1 MNSKRIL
8 GTLLIAIVGSLI
20 GIGIYSRFDHGKT
33 IIVQKGPSA
42 PIQNTGLNSP
52 TYSAPDFRLAAEK
65 SVHAVVHVKVVSQVK
80 QLGYDS
86 PMDYFFGNPRTF
98 NREMTGFGSG
108 VIIDQE
114 GHIVT
119 NNHVIDGS
127 NSIEVTLNDGRI
139 LKAEVVGRDPQTDI
153 AVIKIKA
160 DNLQSLAFGNSNDL
174 QVGDWVLAVGNPFN
188 LTSTVTAGI
197 VSAKGR
203 WELDILSKD
212 GRTPNQLRGQGQNP
226 RGQTLNQ
233 PKSGI
238 ESFIQT
244 DAAVNPGNSGGALV
258 NLNGELIG
266 INTAIA
272 SQTGSYTG
280 YSFAIPATIARKAVS
295 DIIEFGEVKRVI
307 IGIQGG
313 TVVPETVEKENL
325 KVNKGV
331 YVLDITL
338 DGGAQK
344 AGLKS
349 GDVIVALD
357 GVKINSMGE
366 LQEQLAPH
374 RPGEKVMVTVN
385 RKGDEK
391 DFEITLKTATGES
404 KTVGASEFW
413 AYLGA
418 DLEKVSDKDLE
429 KLNINGGVRVTK
441 IHEGKFKSAG
451 IPEGFVI
458 TNINRAEVNDVQ
470 DVKAIIER
478 ITGGVFI
485 EGVGTDGKN
494 DYYFRK

>member
-1 MNSKRIL
+1 MNTKRIF
-8 GTLLIAIVGSLI
+8 GTLLIAIAGSLI
-20 GIGIYSRFDHGKT
+20 GIAVYSRFDQTKT
-33 IIVQKGPSA
+33 VIVQKGVQTPV
-42 PIQNTGLNSP
+42 QYTGLPAS
-52 TYSAPDFRLAAEK
+52 TFAAPDFRLAAEK
-65 SVHAVVHVKVVSQVK
+65 SVHAVVHVKTLSQVK
-80 QLGYDS
+80 QYGYDNLQ
-86 PMDYFFGNPRTF
+86 DWFFGNPRSM

-108 VIIDQE
+108 VIIDAE

-119 NNHVIDGS
+119 NNHVIEGS
-127 NSIEVTLNDGRI
+127 NSIEVTLNDGRV
-139 LKAEVVGRDPQTDI
+139 LKASIVGRDPQTDV
-153 AVIKIKA
+153 AVIKVKA
-160 DNLQSLAFGNSNDL
+160 EDLQSLTFGNSNEL

-203 WELDILSKD
+203 YVGIIGNESNSPFQ
-212 GRTPNQLRGQGQNP
+212 RQNPNQTQAR
-226 RGQTLNQ
+226 T
-233 PKSGI
+233 GI

-258 NLNGELIG
+258 NLQGELVG

-272 SQTGSYTG
+272 SQTGSYSG
-280 YSFAIPATIARKAVS
+280 YSFAIPVTIVRKAVN
-295 DIIEFGEVKRVI
+295 DIIEFGEVQRVV

-313 TVVPETVEKENL
+313 SVTPELVDRENL

-331 YVLDITL
+331 YVTDLTQ
-338 DGGAQK
+338 DGGALK

-349 GDVIVALD
+349 GDVIIGLD
-357 GVKINSMGE
+357 GSKVNSMGD
-366 LQEQLAPH
+366 LQEQITPH
-374 RPGEKVMVTVN
+374 SPGDKVVVTVN

-391 DFEITLKTATGES
+391 EFTVMLKTQTGET
-404 KTVGASEFW
+404 KTVGSSEFW

-429 KLNINGGVRVTK
+429 KLNIDGGVRVTK
-441 IHEGKFKSAG
+441 IHDGKFKNAG

-458 TNINRAEVNDVQ
+458 TNINRAVVQDVQ
-470 DVKAIIER
+470 DVRAYIER

-485 EGVGTDGKN
+485 EGIGPDGKN

>member
-33 IIVQKGPSA
+33 IIVQKGQPA
-42 PIQNTGLNSP
+42 PVQYTGMNSP
-52 TYSAPDFRLAAEK
+52 TYVAPDFRLAAEK
-65 SVHAVVHVKVVSQVK
+65 TVHAVVHVKVISQVK
-80 QLGYDS
+80 QYGYDNIQ
-86 PMDYFFGNPRTF
+86 DYIFGNPRAYS
-98 NREMTGFGSG
+98 REMTGFGSG
-108 VIIDQE
+108 VIIDAD

-139 LKAEVVGRDPQTDI
+139 LKADVIGRDPQTDI

-160 DNLQSLAFGNSNDL
+160 DNLQSLSFGNSNDL

-203 WELDILSKD
+203 WELGLIGQDNPYKRQ
-212 GRTPNQLRGQGQNP
+212 GAVKPTP
-226 RGQTLNQ
+226 
-233 PKSGI
+233 GI

-272 SQTGSYTG
+272 SQTGSFTG

-295 DIIEFGEVKRVI
+295 DIIEFGEVKRVV

-313 TVVPETVEKENL
+313 TVVPELVEKENL

-331 YVLDITL
+331 YVQDITQ
-338 DGGAQK
+338 DGGAIK

-349 GDVIVALD
+349 GDVITSID
-357 GVKINSMGE
+357 GIKVNSMGD

-374 RPGEKVMVTVN
+374 RPGEKVMITAN

-404 KTVGASEFW
+404 KTVGSTEFW

-418 DLEKVSDKDLE
+418 DLEKISDKDLE
-429 KLNINGGVRVTK
+429 KLNVSGGVRVTK
-441 IHEGKFKSAG
+441 IHDGKFKSAG

-470 DVKAIIER
+470 DVRVIIER

-485 EGVGTDGKN
+485 EGVGPDGKN

>member
-20 GIGIYSRFDHGKT
+20 GIGIYSRFDHSKT
-33 IIVQKGPSA
+33 VIVEKGQQMPV
-42 PIQNTGLNSP
+42 QYTGLSSP
-52 TYSAPDFRLAAEK
+52 VTAASDFRLAAEK

-80 QLGYDS
+80 QYGYDS
-86 PMDYFFGNPRTF
+86 PMDYFFGNPRTI
-98 NREMTGFGSG
+98 NRELTGFGSG
-108 VIIDQE
+108 VIIDPE

-153 AVIKIKA
+153 AVIKVKG
-160 DNLQSLAFGNSNDL
+160 DNLSYLSFGNSNDL

-203 WELDILSKD
+203 WDLDILGKD
-212 GRTPNQLRGQGQNP
+212 RQQNP
-226 RGQTLNQ
+226 YRQQ
-233 PKSGI
+233 SQRQQKAGI

-280 YSFAIPATIARKAVS
+280 YSFAVPATIARKAAS
-295 DIIEFGEVKRVI
+295 DIIEFGEVKRVV

-313 TVVPETVEKENL
+313 SVIPETVEKENL

-331 YVLDITL
+331 YVLDLTE
-338 DGGAQK
+338 DGGAVK
-344 AGLKS
+344 AGIKP

-374 RPGEKVMVTVN
+374 RPGDKVNVTVN

-391 DFEITLKTATGES
+391 EYSVTLKTATGES
-404 KTVGASEFW
+404 KTVGATEFW

-429 KLNINGGVRVTK
+429 RMNIDGGVRVTK
-441 IHEGKFKSAG
+441 LHDGKFKTAG

-458 TNINRAEVNDVQ
+458 TFINRNPVNDVQ

-485 EGVGTDGKN
+485 EGVGPDGKN

>member
-1 MNSKRIL
+1 MNSKRIF

-20 GIGIYSRFDHGKT
+20 GIGIYSRFDHPKT
-33 IIVQKGPSA
+33 IIVEKGQQA
-42 PIQNTGLNSP
+42 PIQHTGMNSP

-80 QLGYDS
+80 QYGYDNIQ
-86 PMDYFFGNPRTF
+86 DWFFGNPRTF
-98 NREMTGFGSG
+98 NHEMTGYGSG
-108 VIIDQE
+108 VIIDAD

-119 NNHVIDGS
+119 NNHVIEGS

-139 LKAEVVGRDPQTDI
+139 LKADVVGRDPQTDI

-160 DNLQSLAFGNSNDL
+160 DNLQSLSFGNSNDL

-203 WELDILSKD
+203 WELGIIANENN
-212 GRTPNQLRGQGQNP
+212 NQNRSFRSQSQNAP
-226 RGQTLNQ
+226 TA
-233 PKSGI
+233 GI

-272 SQTGSYTG
+272 SQTGSYAG
-280 YSFAIPATIARKAVS
+280 YSFAIPATIARKAAS
-295 DIIEFGEVKRVI
+295 DIIEFGEVKRVV

-313 TVVPETVEKENL
+313 SVVPETVEKENL

-331 YVLDITL
+331 YILDLTQ
-338 DGGAQK
+338 DGGAIK
-344 AGLKS
+344 AGVKA
-349 GDVIVALD
+349 GDVITGID
-357 GVKINSMGE
+357 GTKVNSMGD

-374 RPGEKVMVTVN
+374 RPGDKVTITVN
-385 RKGDEK
+385 RKGEEK
-391 DFEITLKTATGES
+391 EFAITLKTATGES
-404 KTVGASEFW
+404 KTVGSSEFW

-418 DLEKVSDKDLE
+418 DLEKLSDKDLE
-429 KLNINGGVRVTK
+429 KYKINGGVRVTK
-441 IHEGKFKSAG
+441 LHDGMFKSAG
-451 IPEGFVI
+451 IPEGFII
-458 TNINRAEVNDVQ
+458 TYINRAEVNDVQ
-470 DVKAIIER
+470 DVRAIIER
-478 ITGGVFI
+478 IKGGVFI
-485 EGVGTDGKN
+485 EGIGPDGIN
-494 DYYFRK
+494 DHYFRK

>member
-1 MNSKRIL
+1 MNAKRIF

-20 GIGIYSRFDHGKT
+20 GIAVYSRFDHSKT
-33 IIVQKGPSA
+33 VIVQKGEQSPV
-42 PIQNTGLNSP
+42 QYTGLPAS
-52 TYSAPDFRLAAEK
+52 TFAAPDFRLAAEK
-65 SVHAVVHVKVVSQVK
+65 SVHAVVHVKTVSQIK
-80 QLGYDS
+80 QYGYDNIQ
-86 PMDYFFGNPRTF
+86 DWFFGNPRTF
-98 NREMTGFGSG
+98 NQERTGYGSG
-108 VIIDQE
+108 VIIDAE

-127 NSIEVTLNDGRI
+127 NTIEVTLNDGRV
-139 LKAEVVGRDPQTDI
+139 LKATVVGRDPQTDI
-153 AVIKIKA
+153 AVIKVKG
-160 DNLQSLAFGNSNDL
+160 DDLQYLTFGNSNEL

-203 WELDILSKD
+203 FVGIIGTD
-212 GRTPNQLRGQGQNP
+212 PNSPFDRRNP
-226 RGQTLNQ
+226 NNQ
-233 PKSGI
+233 PQAQTRSGI

-258 NLNGELIG
+258 NLQGELIG

-280 YSFAIPATIARKAVS
+280 YSFAIPVTIVRKAVS
-295 DIIEFGEVKRVI
+295 DIIEFGEVQRVV
-307 IGIQGG
+307 IGIQGR
-313 TVVPETVEKENL
+313 TVTPKDVEDENL

-331 YVLDITL
+331 FVVDLTE
-338 DGGAQK
+338 DGGALK

-357 GVKINSMGE
+357 GAKVTSMGDM
-366 LQEQLAPH
+366 QEQIAPH
-374 RPGEKVMVTVN
+374 RPGEKVSVTVN
-385 RKGDEK
+385 RKGQEK
-391 DFEITLKTATGES
+391 EFSVLLKTPTGET
-404 KTVGASEFW
+404 KTVGSSEFW

-429 KLNINGGVRVTK
+429 KLEISGGVRVTK
-441 IHEGKFKSAG
+441 IHDGKFKAAG
-451 IPEGFVI
+451 IPEGFII
-458 TNINRAEVNDVQ
+458 TNINRAEVQDVQ
-470 DVKAIIER
+470 DVRAYIER

-485 EGVGTDGKN
+485 EGIGPDGKN